1 LCSGKHQVDNM
12 DEIQHLATLLKTDP
26 DNLNGWHRL
35 SQLVDDPQRKRDC
48 QNQITRLE
56 NKNRGFD
63 EIVPCENCGTW
74 MLIYDDHR
82 KRQKAA
88 TCLSCGAQKIL
99 ETYEQEELSTSD
111 AITIWVSIASILGG
125 NFLPVIGVLY
135 SNWDAASI
143 VILYWIE
150 NLIIGFYTVL
160 KMRLTKTPSKTRSK
174 VNLFV
179 VYGALWLVD
188 GIVVVV
194 LFLSNDIRLLLQD
207 NDVIKFLH
215 SEILWSI
222 LMSIL
227 VLFVS
232 HGILFVQ
239 NIKKYAIE
247 IPEKFTREAFLQ
259 IIPIHFMLVVGA
271 LLNVN
276 ISGGK
281 IYALLLLVVLKTLF
295 ELVLFALMLASQVFR
310 RQMEV

>member
-1 LCSGKHQVDNM
+1 M

-48 QNQITRLE
+48 QNQITHLE
-56 NKNRGFD
+56 NKSRGFD

-74 MLIYDDHR
+74 MLIHDDHR

-88 TCLSCGAQKIL
+88 TCLSCGAQKVL
-99 ETYEQEELSTSD
+99 ETYEQEEELSTSN

-125 NFLPVIGVLY
+125 NFLPIIGVFY
-135 SNWDAASI
+135 FNWDAASI
-143 VILYWIE
+143 VILSWIE

-160 KMRLTKTPSKTRSK
+160 KMMLTKTPSKAESI
-174 VNLFV
+174 VAFLFV
-179 VYGALWLVD
+179 NGVLWPVD
-188 GIVVVV
+188 GLLVVV
-194 LFLSNDIRLLLQD
+194 LFLSNDISLLLQD
-207 NDVIKFLH
+207 NGVIKFLH

-227 VLFVS
+227 GLFVS
-232 HGILFVQ
+232 HGILFAQ
-239 NIKKYAIE
+239 NIKKYATE
-247 IPEKFTREAFLQ
+247 IPGKFAGEAFLR
-259 IIPIHFMLVVGA
+259 IYPFHLVLGFGA
-271 LLNVN
+271 FFIVN

-295 ELVLFALMLASQVFR
+295 ELLLFALMLAWQVFHG
-310 RQMEV
+310 QMEA